1 MQTAPPQPVGVSER
15 HTTVPAPSTL
25 QPDPAGRAHLIVAAP
40 GGRPVADL
48 VASLAGPVEVL
59 VRCDDAPGELEAALR
74 ARLSGASVGLRLY
87 IAGSEGLVR
96 RVTAL
101 ALEAGMERDE
111 IHSEVTASA
120 ARPVWCTHCKTVTPD
135 VATTLV
141 RCAGCGRTLEVYH
154 HFSRRHGAYMGFQA
168 DAELPGDL
176 PEAQTRWP

>member
-1 MQTAPPQPVGVSER
+1 MQTAPSSPVGVSER

-25 QPDPAGRAHLIVAAP
+25 QPDPTGRAHLIVAAP
-40 GGRPVADL
+40 GGRAVAE
-48 VASLAGPVEVL
+48 LAGALDGPVEVL
-59 VRCDDAPGELEAALR
+59 VGSDAPGELEGTLR
-74 ARLSGASVGLRLY
+74 ERLSTASVGLRLY
-87 IAGSEGLVR
+87 VAGSEALVR
-96 RVTAL
+96 RVSAL

-111 IHSEVTASA
+111 IHTEVTASA
-120 ARPVWCTHCKTVTPD
+120 ARPVWCTHCKAVTPD

-141 RCAGCGRTLEVYH
+141 ACAGCGRMLEVYH